1 MFFSRVEFK
10 LHSVC
15 EKTYFFPFSVKDDRR
30 AADERLKREQ
40 DKVDKALQA
49 ARNTGE
55 KDRQL
60 KELAAQVDTLTVR
73 CVHL

>member
-1 MFFSRVEFK
+1 MLEKLFFS
-10 LHSVC
+10 
-15 EKTYFFPFSVKDDRR
+15 FSVKDDRR

-40 DKVDKALQA
+40 DKVEKALQA

-73 CVHL
+73 CMHLQYQKLKWCI

>member
-1 MFFSRVEFK
+1 M
-10 LHSVC
+10 
-15 EKTYFFPFSVKDDRR
+15 KDDRR

-40 DKVDKALQA
+40 EKVDKALQA

-73 CVHL
+73 CIHL

>member
-1 MFFSRVEFK
+1 M
-10 LHSVC
+10 
-15 EKTYFFPFSVKDDRR
+15 KDDRR

-49 ARNTGE
+49 ARNTEE

-73 CVHL
+73 CIHLQYQKLKWCI